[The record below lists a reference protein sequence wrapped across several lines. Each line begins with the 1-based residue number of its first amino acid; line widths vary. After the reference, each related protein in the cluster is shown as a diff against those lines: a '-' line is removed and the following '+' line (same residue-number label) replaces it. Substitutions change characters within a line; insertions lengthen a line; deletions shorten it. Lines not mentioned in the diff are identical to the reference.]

1 MDLRDRRVLI
11 LGGWGL
17 VGRAIA
23 RALIPEAPEAVVI
36 HSLRRNEAEEAV
48 AALRERFSSE
58 GVGFEPAW
66 GNVFVRDSLKD
77 ENRTV
82 LLVDR
87 STRREIIDDT
97 MKELSSEILSEAYLY
112 RLLTDSRPHVVID
125 CINTATAFA
134 YQDVFYS
141 VRRVQNVVARVDA
154 GTAGAQELSDV
165 IEQHLTT
172 LSLPQLIRHVQV
184 LRASLKAAGA
194 SFYLKVGTT
203 GSGGMGLNIPYTH
216 SEEKPSRVLLTKSS
230 IAGAHSMLLYLLART
245 PDAPIVKEIKPS
257 AAIAWKEIGA
267 GPVTVGGR
275 PIPLYD
281 CETERAVEV
290 GAAIAD
296 DATGWA
302 PVQGSEGG
310 QALLESVFIDTGENG
325 VFSCEEFETVTAL
338 GQMEFVTPEEIA
350 ADVIAEIKGG
360 TTGREVVAALDGS
373 TLGPTYRAGVMR
385 HRALEQMRE
394 LEADT
399 GFESVAFE
407 MLGPPRLSKLL
418 YEAALLRRAR
428 GSLEAVANSDPEEMS
443 AACAEIVTQDT
454 KLRSHILSIGLPI
467 RLPSGRLIRGPEMK
481 IPVYFEEAREE
492 LTPESIERWADA
504 GWVDL
509 QPANLERWRERAR
522 LIISEIEGQPADT
535 SSEVFEDRAYW
546 TPGDDLPIGRV
557 AAWILGVEE
566 QGTRGK
572 AL

>member
-1 MDLRDRRVLI
+1 MDLKNRRVLI

-17 VGRAIA
+17 VGGAIA
-23 RALIPEAPEAVVI
+23 RALIHEEPRAIVI
-36 HSLRRNEAEEAV
+36 HSLRRSEAQEAV
-48 AALRERFSSE
+48 VALERRFASYD
-58 GVGFEPAW
+58 VAFEPAW

-77 ENRTV
+77 EDRAA

-87 STRREIIDDT
+87 STRRAIIDDT
-97 MKELSSEILSEAYLY
+97 MKELSEEILSQAYLY
-112 RLLTDSRPHVVID
+112 QLLTESRPDVAID

-141 VRRVQNVVARVDA
+141 VRRVQKVVAGVDA
-154 GTAGAQELSDV
+154 GIAGAEELSDV

-184 LRASLKAAGA
+184 LRASLKAAGT

-216 SEEKPSRVLLTKSS
+216 SEEKPSRVLLSKSS

-257 AAIAWKEIGA
+257 AAVAWKQIGA
-267 GPVTVGGR
+267 GPVTPGGR
-275 PIPLYD
+275 GIPLYD
-281 CETERAVEV
+281 CQADQAVEV
-290 GAAIAD
+290 SEAMAD
-296 DATGWA
+296 DASGWA
-302 PVQGSEGG
+302 PVLGSDGE

-385 HRALEQMRE
+385 HRALEQMRH
-394 LEADT
+394 LEVDT

-418 YEAALLRRAR
+418 YEAALLKRAR
-428 GSLEAVANSDPEEMS
+428 GSLKAVATSDPEEMS
-443 AACAEIVTQDT
+443 VSCAEIVKQDT

-467 RLPSGRLIRGPEMK
+467 RLPNGRLIRGPEMK
-481 IPVYFEEAREE
+481 IPVYFEEAREQ

-509 QPANLERWRERAR
+509 RPANLERWRERAR
-522 LIISEIEGQPADT
+522 SILREIEGQPADT
-535 SSEVFEDRAYW
+535 SSEVFEDGAYW
-546 TPGDDLPIGRV
+546 TPGNDLPIGRV